1 MAFNKPD
8 ITQLSALGSTV
19 GDVYFPQTELLLPL
33 NGSNG
38 ATSTSDLSNRNNTS
52 SFSGNAQISTAQS
65 KFGGSSLAFDG
76 SGDKITIGDSYW
88 NDAISTVDFTIEY
101 WLRLNVQN
109 ATHRLITN
117 YTGSTNGWGMYYST
131 NNYID
136 FFWYHS
142 SSWYYLNNVTGGTKS
157 VIPNDTWTHVA
168 VTRHGDTWRLF
179 LNGTAENTRTS
190 LAHTIV
196 SSSQNELTFG
206 VRPDTGAQG
215 ANAYVNDLR
224 ITVGEARY
232 TSNFTAPTTAHLTS
246 AGDVNKQIIIN
257 SAADGVAIGTGG
269 INQARIAKAWVNFDA
284 DPSVSIR
291 QSYNV
296 SSITDTATGR
306 FTINFSTAM
315 LDADYCFSGSGGNQ
329 TGTTSGGR
337 MVGPD
342 GTKTT
347 SALPVRY
354 VTWGSTGTR
363 NVYDNDYHCLIVFGN

>member
-1 MAFNKPD
+1 MQYN
-8 ITQLSALGSTV
+8 I
-19 GDVYFPQTELLLPL
+19 
-33 NGSNG
+33 
-38 ATSTSDLSNRNNTS
+38 
-52 SFSGNAQISTAQS
+52 
-65 KFGGSSLAFDG
+65 GGSS
-76 SGDKITIGDSYW
+76 
-88 NDAISTVDFTIEY
+88 
-101 WLRLNVQN
+101 R
-109 ATHRLITN
+109 
-117 YTGSTNGWGMYYST
+117 YTTPSINT
-131 NNYID
+131 
-136 FFWYHS
+136 WYHVAFVR
-142 SSWYYLNNVTGGTKS
+142 NG
-157 VIPNDTWTHVA
+157 NDW
-168 VTRHGDTWRLF
+168 GLY
-179 LNGTAENTRTS
+179 LNGTAESTRTVS
-190 LAHTIV
+190 GSII
-196 SSSQNELTFG
+196 SSSLGSLEVGRQH
-206 VRPDTGAQG
+206 QG
-215 ANAYVNDLR
+215 NYFVDGYMDDLR
-224 ITVGEARY
+224 ITKGLARY
-232 TSNFTAPTTAHLTS
+232 TSNFTPPTSTHLTQ
-246 AGDVNKQIIIN
+246 AGDVNKQIIVN